1 MNKIKYKYP
10 LLNRRVFFM
19 KKILIIFIIIVIL
32 VITFNTVNAEVLLI
46 PDEAIRMRVI
56 PNSNDE
62 ADITIKNKV
71 KNQLQTEMVYLLKDA
86 TSINESRQII
96 NNNLKK
102 IDAEISSLLKK
113 ENYNLGYNLN
123 YSLNYFPEKTYKGV
137 KYKEGY
143 YESVLVTLGEG
154 KGDNWWCVLFP
165 PLCLIEADE
174 TTSKNDVEY
183 KFFIKEIIDKFF

>member
-1 MNKIKYKYP
+1 
-10 LLNRRVFFM
+10 M
-19 KKILIIFIIIVIL
+19 KKIFIIFIIIIIL
-32 VITFNTVNAEVLLI
+32 AITFNTVNAEVLLI

-71 KNQLQTEMVYLLKDA
+71 KNQLQNEMVYLLKDA